1 MPSKA
6 AGNTEETGCMYLAHS
21 LWVSGN
27 LRILQHAMTALI
39 ARLDVEGEVAI
50 IADGCAASTETS
62 CECVRRDE
70 WKTARLNDEI
80 AIGFAGQVDYGNQI
94 LCRLFNRRDLQAERG
109 KVRVVRVFEDEHL
122 EFPLANWDS
131 TKEQISRLLLQ
142 LQRAIADRAPLNP
155 TIAPMELSFMMVG
168 LDHARPSICVWHH
181 DCNWKPMEV
190 RPKVPGEIGA
200 TVIFGPG
207 GKSLSA
213 TGALETSGQPL
224 EIRATQA
231 IAHTAAANPGRV
243 NTYTTI
249 RRSSRGFK
257 LEIYDDKS
265 S

>member
-1 MPSKA
+1 
-6 AGNTEETGCMYLAHS
+6 MYLAHS

-50 IADGCAASTETS
+50 IADGCAGSTETR

-70 WKTARLNDEI
+70 WKTARLNAEL
-80 AIGFAGQVDYGNQI
+80 AIGFAGHVDYGNQI
-94 LCRLFNRRDLQAERG
+94 LCRLFNRRDLQAGRG
-109 KVRVVRVFEDEHL
+109 KVRVVRVFEEEQL
-122 EFPLANWDS
+122 ELPLANWES

-142 LQRAIADRAPLNP
+142 LERGIAERGPLDP
-155 TIAPMELSFMMVG
+155 TVAPMELTFMMVG
-168 LDHARPSICVWHH
+168 LDHTEPSICVWHH
-181 DCNWKPMEV
+181 DNYWQPMEV
-190 RPKVPGEIGA
+190 GPKVPGKIGA
-200 TVIFGPG
+200 TVTIGPKG
-207 GKSLSA
+207 RSLSA
-213 TGALETSGQPL
+213 TRALEIPGEPL